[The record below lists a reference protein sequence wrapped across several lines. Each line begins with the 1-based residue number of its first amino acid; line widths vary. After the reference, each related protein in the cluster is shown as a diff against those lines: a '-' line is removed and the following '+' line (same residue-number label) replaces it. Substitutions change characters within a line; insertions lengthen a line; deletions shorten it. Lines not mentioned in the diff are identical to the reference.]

1 MADESWHGPM
11 AGSRRDLSRVPR
23 MTSSRTWSCPLQ
35 GRATKGSKPLALHAA
50 ARTVDLSL
58 ERYKAGTV
66 EFMTVIDAGREHFE
80 IEQAWARSKGLV
92 LKTLIRLGR

>member
-1 MADESWHGPM
+1 
-11 AGSRRDLSRVPR
+11 
-23 MTSSRTWSCPLQ
+23 
-35 GRATKGSKPLALHAA
+35 
-50 ARTVDLSL
+50 VDLSL